1 MAVQNSFYNFT
12 LLCRAA
18 LPCLA
23 GDVAVAV
30 TLAAFRAGRVSE
42 PSVSYLQTNT
52 NKLHFENFNI
62 FNYSF
67 LWKKQNKNP
76 FEHLEHTYRL
86 ILSILISTPT
96 LAERN
101 TFVSREDK
109 TRVTDASFHAGL
121 VAGATWA
128 CRVLTTWLGACR
140 GASVVMTAWGA
151 LQSWRE
157 HDICA
162 KGCKYDTQYI
172 SFHQF
177 TQKESKY
184 YRKTII

>member
-12 LLCRAA
+12 LLCGAA

-23 GDVAVAV
+23 GDVEVAV

-52 NKLHFENFNI
+52 DTNCTLRI
-62 FNYSF
+62 SIYSTIVSCG
-67 LWKKQNKNP
+67 KKMKQNKNP
-76 FEHLEHTYRL
+76 FEHPEHTYRL

-109 TRVTDASFHAGL
+109 TRVTDASFHTGL

-128 CRVLTTWLGACR
+128 CRVLTAWLGACR
-140 GASVVMTAWGA
+140 SASVVMTAWGA

-157 HDICA
+157 QDICA
-162 KGCKYDTQYI
+162 KGCTVSMI
-172 SFHQF
+172 HN
-177 TQKESKY
+177 
-184 YRKTII
+184 I